1 MVQKMSNGLT
11 PSIRSLTGM
20 KKNCRVPALLEIHDS
35 IDNESCELA

>member
-11 PSIRSLTGM
+11 ASIRSLTGM
-20 KKNCRVPALLEIHDS
+20 TKNCRVPVLLDILDS